1 MSRGV
6 PTISLFTLCAALLG
20 CAAGTEGQPDAGP
33 DGSTSG
39 QPDAGPDGGPGP
51 QSAKMPLPTRGIPD
65 PVLHEVETPEPLSSN
80 LGFGP
85 KGLASELPGPAGGL
99 GRFGDRVEQCVQQ
112 GGTLADCAGTAG
124 LCAAR
129 DAALGQVGGVVFD

>member
-6 PTISLFTLCAALLG
+6 PTISVFALCAALLG
-20 CAAGTEGQPDAGP
+20 CDAGTEAQPDGSVP

-65 PVLHEVETPEPLSSN
+65 PVLHEVETSEPLSSN
-80 LGFGP
+80 LAFGA
-85 KGLASELPGPAGGL
+85 KGLASELPGAAGTIGT
-99 GRFGDRVEQCVQQ
+99 FGERVERCVQQ

-129 DAALGQVGGVVFD
+129 DAALG